1 MLPRA
6 DRADPVQWPVLSR
19 PRPQEDY
26 VYCHQQYGVFTS
38 PNSLS
43 PPPFPLPAP
52 NSSLESTQTAAPAF
66 QKWPYL
72 ALIPTAPRFDD
83 PLLDGLS
90 LKSPKSL
97 EIVKRSAI
105 SYRLNENTI
114 SAWSEVEDRLLYLIK
129 VLSKYRVR
137 FCDEESPT
145 FPYKYGYKK
154 WHKNSAEALKATQQ
168 SHLAFRV
175 LMGYVSFSMV
185 ARDNTYRVID
195 PKGDNYRR
203 WWEIDL
209 GRRNVPH
216 NIIDLVRNS
225 ELNCFNANYPRA
237 GVVVFHDCDF
247 THFINDLVKWDV
259 PLWIYWGPFN
269 GPWRLPGTHYQ
280 FPRPSRDNIENG
292 RKIVLQ
298 NSSRNLEPPRIWE
311 GSGQQRNERGLAYL
325 KRRAREIAEFVKKAD
340 ERERAIFYSKAA
352 AQATHPLPTFPGPRV
367 WTWRHNKDGYD
378 ERIPTTH
385 SEAIQIFH
393 QFEESQRRYDP
404 QRDEWDIF
412 YESIPSSILHYSDAL
427 NSKFSSSS
435 PSLFTNELDSRDDTF
450 DFEMRQPSPDMPDID
465 AQTDG
470 PEDIPEPQAP
480 VDTQDSESVGPQAP
494 VNAQVSSKQTSFDL
508 GPSILPMLDQNK
520 DQDGELTWKLPT
532 VPQSNTF
539 LMNIVH
545 TLLLTP
551 LLSSSGVTVELWK
564 INFTLTLVFPCWI
577 MNCHA
582 LMMP

>member
-1 MLPRA
+1 MLPCA
-6 DRADPVQWPVLSR
+6 DRVDPVQWPVLSR
-19 PRPQEDY
+19 SRPQEDY

-52 NSSLESTQTAAPAF
+52 NSSLESTQTTSPAF

-72 ALIPTAPRFDD
+72 ALIPTVPRFDD

-114 SAWSEVEDRLLYLIK
+114 SAWSEVEEWLLYLIK

-154 WHKNSAEALKATQQ
+154 WHKNSAEALKAAQQ
-168 SHLAFRV
+168 SHLAFRI

-195 PKGDNYRR
+195 PKGDNYRQ

-209 GRRNVPH
+209 GRWNVPH

-237 GVVVFHDCDF
+237 GVIVFHDCDF

-280 FPRPSRDNIENG
+280 FPQPSSDNIENG
-292 RKIVLQ
+292 RKIVPQ

-352 AQATHPLPTFPGPRV
+352 AQATHPLLTFPGSRV
-367 WTWRHNKDGYD
+367 WTWRHKGMM
-378 ERIPTTH
+378 RGFQPLAVRP
-385 SEAIQIFH
+385 SK
-393 QFEESQRRYDP
+393 
-404 QRDEWDIF
+404 
-412 YESIPSSILHYSDAL
+412 SSI
-427 NSKFSSSS
+427 NSKNLNGGTIHRETSGIFSMKV
-435 PSLFTNELDSRDDTF
+435 SLRLFC
-450 DFEMRQPSPDMPDID
+450 I
-465 AQTDG
+465 
-470 PEDIPEPQAP
+470 
-480 VDTQDSESVGPQAP
+480 
-494 VNAQVSSKQTSFDL
+494 
-508 GPSILPMLDQNK
+508 
-520 DQDGELTWKLPT
+520 
-532 VPQSNTF
+532 
-539 LMNIVH
+539 IV
-545 TLLLTP
+545 TP
-551 LLSSSGVTVELWK
+551 
-564 INFTLTLVFPCWI
+564 
-577 MNCHA
+577 
-582 LMMP
+582 